1 MAKKEDELNFET
13 DNNKMASS
21 EKLKALQ
28 AAMDKIEKSFG
39 KGSIMKMGEEVV
51 EQVEVIP
58 TGSIA
63 LNAALGV
70 GGYPR
75 GRFMVRNHPVKP
87 HWRSTPLQKHKK
99 PVELPLSLMLNMP
112 LTVFMRPSWEW
123 M

>member
-1 MAKKEDELNFET
+1 MAKKDELNFET
-13 DNNKMASS
+13 DNKMASS

-63 LNAALGV
+63 LNVALGV

-75 GRFMVRNHPVKP
+75 GRIIEIYGPESSLN
-87 HWRSTPLQKHKK
+87 TPLLRRKK
-99 PVELPLSLMLNMP
+99 QVVLRLLSMRNMLSTVSMLPNS
-112 LTVFMRPSWEW
+112 E
-123 M
+123 